1 MFIITDEIPKN
12 CSYCTYCCGL
22 LIISRPDRSRR
33 HPDCPIREL
42 PPHGRLI
49 DADALQEYYEAL
61 DSDNGDYT
69 ESASET
75 AETIANA
82 PTILEASE

>member
-1 MFIITDEIPKN
+1 MFIITDEIPKY
-12 CSYCTYCCGL
+12 CSQCDYFCGL
-22 LIISRPDRSRR
+22 NITKRPAWDSR

-49 DADALQEYYEAL
+49 DADALREHYEAL
-61 DSDNGDYT
+61 YADNGDYT

-82 PTILEASE
+82 PTILEASR